1 MYLNHTLVLESFKR
15 LRTNNLS
22 GKKGKTPME
31 RTSSLM
37 IMLAL
42 DIMTKRYGVQTL
54 DVDFSKST
62 TKTVRH
68 AFGLEYEKLVSVMK
82 ADDGSIQSVHELG
95 FVHVGGKDPAQRMS
109 SNFLTTHVVS
119 ATKSETEFEYP
130 HRPAPLLQLGKVATG
145 LPYGIQL
152 HPEWQSGMMEHL
164 GDVSSNTPFTDL
176 AMFCL
181 RFDNA
186 EQKESLTKTLT
197 SMLHEKFSKDMAD
210 FWSSKI
216 KVEKVFAKHLKL
228 ENFME
233 EQLVDSLATMNNAQN
248 RRAELMKYDKAQLV
262 EIILRGEGF
271 K

>member
-1 MYLNHTLVLESFKR
+1 MYLNHTLVLESFMR

-22 GKKGKTPME
+22 GQKGKTPME

-37 IMLAL
+37 ITLAL
-42 DIMTKRYGVQTL
+42 DATTKRFGVQAL
-54 DVDFSKST
+54 NVDFSKAT
-62 TKTVRH
+62 TKTMRQ
-68 AFGLEYEKLVSVMK
+68 AFSLEYEKLVSVKK
-82 ADDGSIQSVHELG
+82 ADNGSIQSVYELG

-109 SNFLTTHVVS
+109 SNFLTTHVVA

-130 HRPAPLLQLGKVATG
+130 HRPAPLLHLGKVATG

-152 HPEWQSGMMEHL
+152 HRAWKSGMMEHL
-164 GDVSSNTPFTDL
+164 GDVSSTTPFTDL

-186 EQKESLTKTLT
+186 EPKDSLSDTLS

-210 FWSSKI
+210 FWASKI
-216 KVEKVFAKHLKL
+216 KAERLFAKHLKID
-228 ENFME
+228 EFME
-233 EQLVDSLATMNNAQN
+233 EKLVDSLATMNNAQN